1 MGNNYKRLIMKKQN
15 KENPTT
21 EALNPVN
28 IYDFYPEDKQ
38 RFFVDSFRMLI
49 PENLIKS
56 FNIPET
62 MLVSTEGEILEEF
75 KKISGKLEIKTGKQ
89 STATI
94 YYLIHDYYFSGSRTR
109 LFVILMSAK
118 AAGKDYFNG
127 INLDSILYVLETL
140 KRQKIIILN
149 DYTPETLNK
158 ITVKDVDI
166 CTNQIINAEQIKPL
180 LVDLK
185 HLLKVKTSQDLARG
199 FKLTDS
205 KKAQMLQ
212 VNRRAAST
220 PQKPFFK
227 IYNKTKEI
235 AYKNENL
242 FVEFPEII
250 HEQITAAAADYEKI
264 KYRTHFK
271 NINFSD
277 VPELHI
283 LRYEFT
289 LRNEQHLLKY
299 GIKHNLIDFLE
310 TTQTTY
316 FNAFKDIF
324 LLMFNYDTEIKNM
337 EIDNNLTPTDLIILE
352 FIKIETEFA
361 GTDILTGEV
370 FNRIVEVGRNRFQKR
385 RIAQKLRDL
394 QFIARTS
401 IKK

>member
-1 MGNNYKRLIMKKQN
+1 MKKQS

-28 IYDFYPEDKQ
+28 IYDFLPDAEKP
-38 RFFVDSFRMLI
+38 RFFIDSFRMLI
-49 PENLIKS
+49 PENLVKDY
-56 FNIPET
+56 NIPET

-75 KKISGKLEIKTGKQ
+75 KKISGKLEIATGKT
-89 STATI
+89 STASI
-94 YYLIHDYYFSGSRTR
+94 YYLIHDFYFSGSRTR

-127 INLDSILYVLETL
+127 ITKQSILYVLETL
-140 KRQKIIILN
+140 KRKNIIILN
-149 DYTPETLNK
+149 DYSDESLNK

-166 CTNQIINAEQIKPL
+166 CTNQVINAEQIKPL
-180 LVDLK
+180 LIDLK

-212 VNRRAAST
+212 INRRAAST
-220 PQKPFFK
+220 PKKPFFK

-235 AYKNENL
+235 AYKAENL
-242 FVEFPEII
+242 FIEYPEII
-250 HEQITAAAADYEKI
+250 HNEINAAAAEYEKI

-289 LRNEQHLLKY
+289 LRNEYHLHKY
-299 GIKHNLIDFLE
+299 GIKHNLIDFLDA
-310 TTQTTY
+310 TQETY
-316 FNAFKDIF
+316 FAAFKDIF
-324 LLMFNYDTEIKNM
+324 LLLFQYDTEIKNM

-361 GTDILTGEV
+361 DTDILTGEV
-370 FNRIVEVGRNRFQKR
+370 FNRIVEVGKNRFQKR
-385 RIAQKLRDL
+385 RISQKLRDL
-394 QFIARTS
+394 QHIARTS
-401 IKK
+401 IKN